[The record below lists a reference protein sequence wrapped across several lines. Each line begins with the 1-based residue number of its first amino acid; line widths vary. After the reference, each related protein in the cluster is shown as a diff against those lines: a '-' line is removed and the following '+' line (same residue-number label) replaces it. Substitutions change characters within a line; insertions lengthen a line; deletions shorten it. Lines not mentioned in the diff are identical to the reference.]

1 MACLCLLPCS
11 LMCLGSRVAPVPS
24 YTPFSITLNKCWW
37 GFLTEEPELLIL
49 ENDSV
54 WTLSEDCSHRLTLYN
69 TLPRPCIWSSW
80 AAGSPVS
87 FIESG
92 LQKSSFYFLQLSLYF
107 WDSLSFLFWNGFQ
120 EKEGTEIFSLHHLKT
135 RRPPWTQLYFEK
147 CFLI

>member
-37 GFLTEEPELLIL
+37 GFLTEELELLIL

-54 WTLSEDCSHRLTLYN
+54 WTLSEVCSHRLTLYN

-87 FIESG
+87 FIEIQGYRNLVFTFCNWVYIS
-92 LQKSSFYFLQLSLYF
+92 
-107 WDSLSFLFWNGFQ
+107 
-120 EKEGTEIFSLHHLKT
+120 EIPFPS
-135 RRPPWTQLYFEK
+135 YFEMVSK
-147 CFLI
+147 KRKEQRYFHSTIWKPEDLLELNFILKSVF